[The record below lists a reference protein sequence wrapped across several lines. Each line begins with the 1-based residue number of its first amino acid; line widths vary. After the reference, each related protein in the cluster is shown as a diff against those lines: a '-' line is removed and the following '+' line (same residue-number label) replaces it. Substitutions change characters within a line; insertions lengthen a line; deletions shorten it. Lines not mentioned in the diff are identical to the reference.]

1 MTLPLRMTELQAQI
15 HEAKLN
21 PEEVLKEQFS
31 QLNDLDQQF
40 HPIVKTFSPQVGPQG
55 PLHGIGF
62 AHKDLFNLLG
72 REPGFGHDAGKSNQ
86 DIETSPVMKMLEA
99 AGASNLA
106 ALVMAPYA
114 CGATSQNPHF
124 PRCINPLNESYAVGG
139 SSSGSAVAV
148 ASKMSYVSLG
158 SDTTGSV
165 RIPSA
170 TCGITGLKTSA
181 GLISL
186 QGVAPLSKT
195 LDTIGVLGRYAKDI
209 GIILDIIK
217 SLPLADA
224 TKSPRLSFWLPEKLL
239 DPNVYS
245 SIQKFLRQ
253 LNITQQIDFMEF
265 DALVNATNIVMAYEI
280 NQQYAK
286 EIASENPPKGLK
298 SVSKIAQ
305 GISKSQYTQVIES
318 RQKLTQAFIDQY
330 LSSADLLI
338 LPCLGQSLPNW
349 TEVEIGHPEFS
360 RDAYL
365 SLFQFMGFVNLLGLP
380 SISFPIGDDARGR
393 PVSIQAIARPLQE
406 KTLLKFAQDMEQ
418 QLFDGYCYI
427 DQIHQRRA

>member
-21 PEEVLKEQFS
+21 PEEVLKEQYS
-31 QLNDLDQQF
+31 QLKDLDQQF
-40 HPIVKTFSPQVGPQG
+40 HPVVKTFPPQVGCQG

-62 AHKDLFNLLG
+62 VHKDLFNLLG
-72 REPGFGHDAGKSNQ
+72 REPGFGHDAGKLNQ
-86 DIETSPVMKMLEA
+86 DIETSSVIRRLEA
-99 AGASNLA
+99 AGASYLA

-124 PRCINPLNESYAVGG
+124 PRCINPLNENYAVGG

-186 QGVAPLSKT
+186 EGVAPLSKT
-195 LDTIGVLGRYAKDI
+195 LDTIGILGRYAKDI
-209 GIILDIIK
+209 EVILDVIK
-217 SLPLADA
+217 SQPLADA
-224 TKSPRLSFWLPEKLL
+224 IKSPRLSFWLPENLL
-239 DPNVYS
+239 DPKVHS
-245 SIQKFLRQ
+245 SIAIFLRE
-253 LNITQQIDFMEF
+253 LNVANQIDFPQF
-265 DALVNATNIVMAYEI
+265 DHLVNATNIVMAYEI
-280 NQQYAK
+280 NQQYAQ
-286 EIASENPPKGLK
+286 EIASDHPPKGLK

-305 GISKSQYTQVIES
+305 GISQSQYSQVIES
-318 RQKLTQAFIDQY
+318 LPKLTQTFIDQY
-330 LSSADLLI
+330 LSDAEILI
-338 LPCLGQSLPNW
+338 LPCLGQSIPNW

-360 RDAYL
+360 REAYL
-365 SLFQFMGFVNLLGLP
+365 SLFQLMGFVNLLGLP
-380 SISFPIGDDARGR
+380 AISFPIGDDANGR

-406 KTLLKFAQDMEQ
+406 KTLLEFAQEMEQ
-418 QLFDGYCYI
+418 RLFGGYCYI

>member
-1 MTLPLRMTELQAQI
+1 
-15 HEAKLN
+15 
-21 PEEVLKEQFS
+21 
-31 QLNDLDQQF
+31 
-40 HPIVKTFSPQVGPQG
+40 
-55 PLHGIGF
+55 
-62 AHKDLFNLLG
+62 
-72 REPGFGHDAGKSNQ
+72 
-86 DIETSPVMKMLEA
+86 
-99 AGASNLA
+99 
-106 ALVMAPYA
+106 
-114 CGATSQNPHF
+114 
-124 PRCINPLNESYAVGG
+124 
-139 SSSGSAVAV
+139 
-148 ASKMSYVSLG
+148 
-158 SDTTGSV
+158 
-165 RIPSA
+165 
-170 TCGITGLKTSA
+170 
-181 GLISL
+181 
-186 QGVAPLSKT
+186 
-195 LDTIGVLGRYAKDI
+195 
-209 GIILDIIK
+209 
-217 SLPLADA
+217 
-224 TKSPRLSFWLPEKLL
+224 
-239 DPNVYS
+239 
-245 SIQKFLRQ
+245 
-253 LNITQQIDFMEF
+253 
-265 DALVNATNIVMAYEI
+265 MAYEI

-305 GISKSQYTQVIES
+305 GISESQYTQVIES